1 MLRFGRALMLFL
13 GVINLGF
20 ALWVVI
26 DPLPV
31 ANALALSPAG
41 PAAAAELRAMYG
53 GLIGGFGILNLIG
66 GLREKR
72 LCAALW
78 VSGWSFLGIGS
89 VRLLSCLFLE
99 LSGAQLIYAVFELC
113 CAFLS
118 LYLLSQLE
126 RAEELGSLS
135 STLLPNKKRASK
147 L

>member
-20 ALWVVI
+20 ALWVII
-26 DPLPV
+26 DPFPV
-31 ANALALSPAG
+31 ASALALSSAG

-53 GLIGGFGILNLIG
+53 GLIGGFGVLNLIG
-66 GLREKR
+66 GLRQER

-89 VRLLSCLFLE
+89 VRLLSCLLLE
-99 LSGAQLIYAVFELC
+99 ISGAQLIYATFELC

-118 LYLLSQLE
+118 LYLLSRLE
-126 RAEELGSLS
+126 QAGELNALS
-135 STLLPNKKRASK
+135 SAPLPNKKRVSK